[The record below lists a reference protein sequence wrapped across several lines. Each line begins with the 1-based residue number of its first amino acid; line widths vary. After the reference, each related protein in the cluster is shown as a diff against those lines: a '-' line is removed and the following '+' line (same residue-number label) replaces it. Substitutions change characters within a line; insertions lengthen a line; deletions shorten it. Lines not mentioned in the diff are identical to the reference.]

1 MAAEDIISYESL
13 LTLARHS
20 AAVTREC
27 TCGLAACAG
36 WERIEVS
43 FPEKQMCILGT
54 LLGDPY
60 DEPTYTEY
68 HPAGTNYWSS
78 DAPIA
83 VRHFPYNRCSV
94 WQCMVCNRCYLMYTE
109 AGGYYVERR
118 IRRLDPRLIVDVVA

>member
-1 MAAEDIISYESL
+1 MATEGVISYESL
-13 LTLARHS
+13 MTLARNS
-20 AAVTREC
+20 AAVTQEC

-43 FPEKQMCILGT
+43 FPEKQMRVLGT
-54 LLGDPY
+54 LLEDPY
-60 DEPTYTEY
+60 DEPTFLEH

-83 VRHFPYNRCSV
+83 VRHFPYNRCTV
-94 WQCMVCNRCYLMYTE
+94 WQCTVCGRCCLMYTE

-118 IRRLDPRLIVDVVA
+118 IRGLHPRVMVDAIV